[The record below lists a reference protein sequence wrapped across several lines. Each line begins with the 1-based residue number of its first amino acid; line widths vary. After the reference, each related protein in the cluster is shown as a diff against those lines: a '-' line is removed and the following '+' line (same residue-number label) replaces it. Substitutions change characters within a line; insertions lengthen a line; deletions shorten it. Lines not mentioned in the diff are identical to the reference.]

1 MIWGQKP
8 GFWKDERKRGRD
20 VREDRVT
27 ITFLWGRGKKQKNH
41 QRKNVLPWEN
51 NSGGTKSAPP
61 ERVLY
66 LSSKTKIISPLLKVS
81 SLSSTASK
89 SYRARTFLR
98 LGGFWAISAA
108 GYKGLVSICCCF
120 CSCKDNSIAAG
131 GAERRRTSL
140 WGLKAV
146 WCNKKRICCF
156 YLNKVCICCCS
167 IGSWGLKLNVSNSKS
182 SWMRETKHLEIH
194 NALDFSSVQQ
204 ERAQTPK
211 FPWFLTELLEF

>member
-1 MIWGQKP
+1 MCYPEK
-8 GFWKDERKRGRD
+8 
-20 VREDRVT
+20 
-27 ITFLWGRGKKQKNH
+27 
-41 QRKNVLPWEN
+41 N

-182 SWMRETKHLEIH
+182 SWMREIKHLEIH
-194 NALDFSSVQQ
+194 NSQPAVPLISALCSRKEPKLLNFPDF
-204 ERAQTPK
+204 
-211 FPWFLTELLEF
+211 